1 MNTHAAVPPAAKLPV
16 TPPPTL
22 WRLFTAFLTMG
33 ATSLGGGVIA
43 YLRTGL
49 VSHYRWLDDETFVEL
64 MAISQSLPGLNAT
77 NMSILSGD
85 RLRGWPG
92 AFLAA
97 LGMCLPG
104 ATLMTAAAFA
114 YGVGGDD
121 PISKAFLHAIAAGAV
136 GLITVVLVQLG
147 AKVLV
152 EIADYA
158 FVVLTAVLV
167 AFLNVPVLY
176 ALFGVGALAIWWHR
190 PRKTGAGK
198 VAEPLSKDPA
208 S

>member
-1 MNTHAAVPPAAKLPV
+1 MNAHAAAPKAAKLPV
-16 TPPPTL
+16 APPPTL
-22 WRLFTAFLTMG
+22 WRLFLGFLIMG

-49 VSHYRWLDDETFVEL
+49 VSHFRWLDDETFVEL

-104 ATLMTAAAFA
+104 ALLMTAAAFA
-114 YGVGGDD
+114 VGIGGDD

-147 AKVLV
+147 AKVLG

-167 AFLNVPVLY
+167 AFLHVPVLI
-176 ALFGVGALAIWWHR
+176 ALVGVGALAIWWHR
-190 PRKTGAGK
+190 PRKGTAPK
-198 VAEPLSKDPA
+198 PVDPHFKDHP
-208 S
+208 

>member
-1 MNTHAAVPPAAKLPV
+1 MNAHAAAPRGPKLPV
-16 TPPPTL
+16 APPPTL
-22 WRLFTAFLTMG
+22 WRLFLAFLTMG

-92 AFLAA
+92 ALVAA

-104 ATLMTAAAFA
+104 ASLMTAAAFA
-114 YGVGGDD
+114 VGIGGDD

-147 AKVLV
+147 AKVLG

-167 AFLNVPVLY
+167 AFLHVPVLI
-176 ALFGVGALAIWWHR
+176 ALLGVGALAIWWHR
-190 PRKTGAGK
+190 PRKGTAPK
-198 VAEPLSKDPA
+198 PVDPHFKDHP
-208 S
+208 

>member
-1 MNTHAAVPPAAKLPV
+1 MSKSPAAALPV
-16 TPPPTL
+16 APPPSL
-22 WRLFTAFLTMG
+22 WHLFLGFLMIG

-49 VSHYRWLDDETFVEL
+49 VARYRWLDDPTFVEL

-77 NMSILSGD
+77 NMSILAGD

-92 AFLAA
+92 ALVAA

-104 ATLMTAAAFA
+104 ASLMTAAAFA
-114 YGVGGDD
+114 YGIGGDD
-121 PISKAFLHAIAAGAV
+121 PVSKAFLHAIAAGAV

-147 AKVLV
+147 AKMLT
-152 EIADYA
+152 EIADYV
-158 FVVLTAVLV
+158 FVAMTAVLV
-167 AFLNVPVLY
+167 AFVHVPVPI
-176 ALFGVGALAIWWHR
+176 ALVGMAAVAIWWHR
-190 PRKTGAGK
+190 PRKAAGK
-198 VAEPLSKDPA
+198 APDAQPKDPA

>member
-1 MNTHAAVPPAAKLPV
+1 MSKSPAVAPPVA
-16 TPPPTL
+16 PPPSL
-22 WRLFTAFLTMG
+22 WRLFLGFLMMG

-49 VSHYRWLDDETFVEL
+49 VTRYRWLDDATFVEL

-77 NMSILSGD
+77 NMSILAGD

-92 AFLAA
+92 ALVAA

-104 ATLMTAAAFA
+104 ASIMTAAAFA
-114 YGVGGDD
+114 YGIGGDD
-121 PISKAFLHAIAAGAV
+121 PVSKAFLHAIAAGAV

-147 AKVLV
+147 AKMLT
-152 EIADYA
+152 EIADYV
-158 FVVLTAVLV
+158 FVALTAVLV
-167 AFLNVPVLY
+167 ALFHVPVPY
-176 ALFGVGALAIWWHR
+176 ALIGVGALAIWWHR
-190 PRKTGAGK
+190 PRSTGPHKATD
-198 VAEPLSKDPA
+198 PQPNDPA

>member
-1 MNTHAAVPPAAKLPV
+1 MNAHAAPKGPKLPV
-16 TPPPTL
+16 APPPTL
-22 WRLFTAFLTMG
+22 WRLFLAFLTMG

-49 VSHYRWLDDETFVEL
+49 VSHYRWLDDESFVEL

-92 AFLAA
+92 ALLAA

-104 ATLMTAAAFA
+104 ALLMTAAAFA
-114 YGVGGDD
+114 VGIGGDD

-147 AKVLV
+147 AKVLG

-167 AFLNVPVLY
+167 AFLHVPVLI
-176 ALFGVGALAIWWHR
+176 ALVGVGALAIWWHR
-190 PRKTGAGK
+190 PRKGTAPK
-198 VAEPLSKDPA
+198 PVDPHFKDHP
-208 S
+208 

>member
-1 MNTHAAVPPAAKLPV
+1 MSKPPAVALPV
-16 TPPPTL
+16 APPPSL
-22 WRLFTAFLTMG
+22 WRLFLGFLMIG

-49 VSHYRWLDDETFVEL
+49 VARYRWLDDTTFVEL

-77 NMSILSGD
+77 NMSILAGD

-92 AFLAA
+92 ALVAA

-104 ATLMTAAAFA
+104 ASLMTAAAFV

-121 PISKAFLHAIAAGAV
+121 PVSLAFLHAIAAGAV
-136 GLITVVLVQLG
+136 GLITVVMVQLG
-147 AKVLV
+147 AKMLI
-152 EIADYA
+152 EIADYV

-167 AFLNVPVLY
+167 ALFHVPVPYVL
-176 ALFGVGALAIWWHR
+176 VGMAAIAIWWHR
-190 PRKTGAGK
+190 PRKTVEAK
-198 VAEPLSKDPA
+198 AAKDTQPKDPA

>member
-1 MNTHAAVPPAAKLPV
+1 MSKPPAVALPV
-16 TPPPTL
+16 APPPSL
-22 WRLFTAFLTMG
+22 WRLFLGFLMMG

-49 VSHYRWLDDETFVEL
+49 VVRYRWLDDATFVEL

-77 NMSILSGD
+77 NMSILAGD

-92 AFLAA
+92 ALVAA

-104 ATLMTAAAFA
+104 ATIMTAAAFA
-114 YGVGGDD
+114 YGIGGDD
-121 PISKAFLHAIAAGAV
+121 PVSKAFLHAIAAGAV

-147 AKVLV
+147 AKMLT
-152 EIADYA
+152 EIADYV
-158 FVVLTAVLV
+158 FVAVTAVLV
-167 AFLNVPVLY
+167 AFVHVPVPF
-176 ALFGVGALAIWWHR
+176 ALLGMGALAIWWHR
-190 PRKTGAGK
+190 PRKAPTKTPDAQPVDAPPRG
-198 VAEPLSKDPA
+198 PA

>member
-1 MNTHAAVPPAAKLPV
+1 MSKQPVVALPV
-16 TPPPTL
+16 APPPTL
-22 WRLFTAFLTMG
+22 WRLFLGFLMMG

-49 VSHYRWLDDETFVEL
+49 VARYRWLDDETFVEL

-77 NMSILSGD
+77 NMSILAGD

-92 AFLAA
+92 ALVAA

-104 ATLMTAAAFA
+104 ASLMTAAAFA
-114 YGVGGDD
+114 YGIGGDD
-121 PISKAFLHAIAAGAV
+121 PVSKAFLHAIAAGAV
-136 GLITVVLVQLG
+136 GLITVVMVQLG
-147 AKVLV
+147 AKMLT

-158 FVVLTAVLV
+158 FVALTAVLV
-167 AFLNVPVLY
+167 VLFHVPVPY
-176 ALFGVGALAIWWHR
+176 ALVGVGALAIWWHR
-190 PRKTGAGK
+190 PRKTDLAK
-198 VAEPLSKDPA
+198 AKDAQPKDPA

>member
-1 MNTHAAVPPAAKLPV
+1 MKPHAAAPKGPALPLA
-16 TPPPTL
+16 PPPSL
-22 WRLFTAFLTMG
+22 WRLFLGFFIMG
-33 ATSLGGGVIA
+33 STSLGGGVIA

-49 VSHYRWLDDETFVEL
+49 VSNYRWLDDETFVEL

-104 ATLMTAAAFA
+104 AALMTAAAFA
-114 YGVGGDD
+114 VGVGGDD
-121 PISKAFLHAIAAGAV
+121 PLSKAFLHAIAAGAV
-136 GLITVVLVQLG
+136 GLIAVVMVQLG
-147 AKVLV
+147 SKVLV

-167 AFLNVPVLY
+167 AFLHVPVLY
-176 ALFGVGALAIWWHR
+176 ALVGVGALAIWWHR
-190 PRKTGAGK
+190 PRKGAAPK
-198 VAEPLSKDPA
+198 PVDPHFKDHP
-208 S
+208 

>member
-1 MNTHAAVPPAAKLPV
+1 MSKPPAVALPV
-16 TPPPTL
+16 APPPSL
-22 WRLFTAFLTMG
+22 WRLFLGFLMMG

-49 VSHYRWLDDETFVEL
+49 VTRYRWLDDATFVEL

-77 NMSILSGD
+77 NMSILAGD

-92 AFLAA
+92 ALVAA

-104 ATLMTAAAFA
+104 ASIMTAAAFA
-114 YGVGGDD
+114 YGIGGDD
-121 PISKAFLHAIAAGAV
+121 PVSKAFLHAIAAGAV

-147 AKVLV
+147 AKMLT
-152 EIADYA
+152 EIADYV
-158 FVVLTAVLV
+158 FVALTAVLV
-167 AFLNVPVLY
+167 AFFHVPVPY
-176 ALFGVGALAIWWHR
+176 ALIGVGALAIWWHR
-190 PRKTGAGK
+190 PRSTGPHKATD
-198 VAEPLSKDPA
+198 PQPKDPA

>member
-1 MNTHAAVPPAAKLPV
+1 MNAHAAAPKGSKLPV
-16 TPPPTL
+16 APPPTL
-22 WRLFTAFLTMG
+22 WRLFLAFLTMG

-49 VSHYRWLDDETFVEL
+49 VSHYRWLDDESFVEL

-104 ATLMTAAAFA
+104 ALLMTAAAFA
-114 YGVGGDD
+114 VGIGGDD

-147 AKVLV
+147 AKVLG

-167 AFLNVPVLY
+167 AFLHVPVLI
-176 ALFGVGALAIWWHR
+176 ALVGVGALAIWWHR
-190 PRKTGAGK
+190 PRKGTAPK
-198 VAEPLSKDPA
+198 PVDPHFKDHP
-208 S
+208 

>member
-1 MNTHAAVPPAAKLPV
+1 MSARPAASPTLPV
-16 TPPPTL
+16 APPPSL
-22 WRLFTAFLTMG
+22 WRLFLGFFVMG

-49 VSHYRWLDDETFVEL
+49 VSRYRWLDDETFVEL

-77 NMSILSGD
+77 NMSILAGD

-92 AFLAA
+92 AAIAA

-114 YGVGGDD
+114 YGIGGDD
-121 PISKAFLHAIAAGAV
+121 PISIAFLHAIAAGAV
-136 GLITVVLVQLG
+136 GLITVVTVQLG
-147 AKVLV
+147 AKMLT
-152 EIADYA
+152 EIADYV
-158 FVVLTAVLV
+158 FVALTAVLV
-167 AFLNVPVLY
+167 AFFHVPVLY

-190 PRKTGAGK
+190 PRPDKAPG
-198 VAEPLSKDPA
+198 VKDPA
-208 S
+208 P

>member
-1 MNTHAAVPPAAKLPV
+1 MNAHAAAPKGPKLPV
-16 TPPPTL
+16 APPPTL
-22 WRLFTAFLTMG
+22 WRLFLAFLTMG

-92 AFLAA
+92 ALVAA

-104 ATLMTAAAFA
+104 ASLMTAAAFA
-114 YGVGGDD
+114 VGIGGDD

-147 AKVLV
+147 AKVLG

-167 AFLNVPVLY
+167 AFLHVPVLI
-176 ALFGVGALAIWWHR
+176 ALLGVGALAIWWHR
-190 PRKTGAGK
+190 PRKGTAPK
-198 VAEPLSKDPA
+198 PVDPHFKDHP
-208 S
+208 